1 MADKINISSFQIAAS
16 KMRADGNAYFKLFEK
31 HIPVGYGENSTILL
45 YKIDNMSCIAKIVD
59 MNNSSKYIVVTNDAT
74 AAALRIVLNK
84 SINVDYLKD
93 FDFEKNDMKFDC
105 IIMNPPYSRNLHL
118 KILAEAIKHLKD
130 EKSVVANLSPVR
142 WLQDPLAKYKKNCD
156 LKRFEESVAKHI
168 KSLETITSDVS
179 NTMFNAGIMSDLGIY
194 VCNSYIYGEYKKY
207 FTNNII
213 DKIFAKQ
220 TNMFANVLEYKK
232 RNGWRWQISEL
243 QPINAQGGAKGTYGW
258 YRRFCIFNHL
268 RSTVYFDGQSNGKDW
283 TIFTSGVSNDESG
296 KALIPWSIKFNT
308 EIEAINCENST
319 KTTLYK
325 YYILNIKSDQ
335 HTPFKYIPFL
345 GDAINPRTGL
355 KGYTGEW
362 TDDDLVLYF
371 NITPEEQKIIE
382 DTIEK
387 YK

>member
-1 MADKINISSFQIAAS
+1 
-16 KMRADGNAYFKLFEK
+16 
-31 HIPVGYGENSTILL
+31 
-45 YKIDNMSCIAKIVD
+45 
-59 MNNSSKYIVVTNDAT
+59 
-74 AAALRIVLNK
+74 
-84 SINVDYLKD
+84 
-93 FDFEKNDMKFDC
+93 MKFDC
-105 IIMNPPYSRNLHL
+105 IIMNPPYERNLHL

-130 EKSVVANLSPVR
+130 EKSKVVNLSPVR
-142 WLQDPLAKYKKNCD
+142 WLQDPLAKYKKHCD
-156 LKRFEESVAKHI
+156 LKHFEESVAKHI
-168 KSLETITSDVS
+168 ENLEIITSDVS
-179 NTMFNAGIMSDLGIY
+179 NIMFNAGIMSDLGIY
-194 VCNSYIYGEYKKY
+194 VCNSYTYNEYKKY

-213 DKIFAKQ
+213 DKIFTKQ

-345 GDAINPRTGL
+345 GEVINPRTGK
-355 KGYTGEW
+355 KGYEGEW
-362 TDDDLVLYF
+362 TDSDFYTF
-371 NITPEEQKIIE
+371 FGITLEEQKIIE
-382 DTIEK
+382 ETMEK

>member
-1 MADKINISSFQIAAS
+1 
-16 KMRADGNAYFKLFEK
+16 
-31 HIPVGYGENSTILL
+31 
-45 YKIDNMSCIAKIVD
+45 
-59 MNNSSKYIVVTNDAT
+59 
-74 AAALRIVLNK
+74 
-84 SINVDYLKD
+84 
-93 FDFEKNDMKFDC
+93 MKFDR
-105 IIMNPPYSRNLHL
+105 IIQNPPYQRNLHL
-118 KILAEAIKHLKD
+118 KILAEAITHLKD
-130 EKSVVANLSPVR
+130 EQSKVVNLSPVR
-142 WLQDPLAKYKKNCD
+142 WLQDPLAKYKKHCD
-156 LKRFEESVAKHI
+156 LKSFEESVAKHI
-168 KSLETITSDVS
+168 EKLEIITSDVS

-194 VCNSYIYGEYKKY
+194 VCNSYIYAEYKKY

-213 DKIFAKQ
+213 DKIFTKQ

-283 TIFTSGVSNDESG
+283 TVFTSGVSNDESG
-296 KALIPWSIKFNT
+296 KALIPWSIKFDT

-345 GDAINPRTGL
+345 GEVINPRTGK

-362 TDDDLVLYF
+362 TDDDLVRYF
-371 NITPEEQKIIE
+371 GITPEEQKVIE
-382 DTIEK
+382 NTIGK